1 MQVGGCWVS
10 EEEGYRARGYVR
22 FEGEW
27 ISPAEHEAIMRER
40 AVAADQERV
49 RQAEARVQE
58 AEARAREAEDRAR
71 EAEAKAA
78 ESQPSSEGLPLW
90 YGWGVGP
97 VSWSTNSIAMQP
109 VVTPRVGVPR

>member
-1 MQVGGCWVS
+1 M
-10 EEEGYRARGYVR
+10 R

-27 ISPAEHEAIMRER
+27 ITPAEHEAILRER
-40 AVAADQERV
+40 SVEADQERV
-49 RQAEARVQE
+49 RQAEARAQE
-58 AEARAREAEDRAR
+58 AEVRAQEAESRAQ

-97 VSWSTNSIAMQP
+97 VSWTTNSIAMQP
-109 VVTPRVGVPR
+109 IVTPRMGVPR